1 MGGESGRRILG
12 ALAGFLAL
20 WQQEV
25 LGAGAGLGGSVAH
38 AARAVP
44 AGLFGMNCK
53 QETGPLRTKRQR
65 P

>member
-1 MGGESGRRILG
+1 M
-12 ALAGFLAL
+12 LAGFLAL

-25 LGAGAGLGGSVAH
+25 LGAGAGLGGSAAH

-53 QETGPLRTKRQR
+53 QETGPLRTKLQR